1 MSQAITKKN
10 LTTASL
16 RGRQSARTVLAR
28 MASDQERAERVREL
42 KDSRPDLTWGRIAEA
57 VGVRERSAIE
67 WQKTG
72 GMDYGNAKKLAK
84 LFDVSAEW
92 LWSGIDRAGDT
103 IPVVV
108 TDETQ
113 LDRIESK
120 LDAIQTRLDE
130 LDADAMERDE
140 ATASLL
146 DALRGANT
154 GGTAPVRRRRA
165 S

>member
-10 LTTASL
+10 LTSASL

-92 LWSGIDRAGDT
+92 LWSGIDRSGDS
-103 IPVVV
+103 IPVTV
-108 TDETQ
+108 TAETQ
-113 LDRIESK
+113 LDRIELA
-120 LDAIQTRLDE
+120 LDAIRTRLDA
-130 LDADAMERDE
+130 LDADAIERDE
-140 ATASLL
+140 LTAALL
-146 DALRGANT
+146 AALRDAK
-154 GGTAPVRRRRA
+154 TAGSAPARRRRA